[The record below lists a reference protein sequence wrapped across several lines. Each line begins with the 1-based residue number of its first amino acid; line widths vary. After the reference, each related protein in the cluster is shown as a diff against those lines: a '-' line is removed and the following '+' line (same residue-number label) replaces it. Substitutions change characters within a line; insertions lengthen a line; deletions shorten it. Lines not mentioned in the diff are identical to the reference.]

1 MMRNKI
7 KRILAM
13 LLAILMI
20 TGTVYGDG
28 AIGFRALAEVEPSE
42 SDGSESKI
50 VTFQL
55 SESIQGLVEGISFNN
70 LNCKITGKDVDGN
83 NLGPF
88 IGSYDSNTG
97 KIEVTISN
105 YSSENSYNYSLE
117 DHNYEI
123 QEVNGTLND
132 GNPLLIT
139 KVLPRYGI
147 TDINASSEEM
157 EAGNAAVF
165 TAGVTNAAWS
175 DKITWTVS
183 GDGAQFV
190 AFVNSEG
197 AKIASTESVTGNS
210 CTLSNVDS
218 IQQENLP
225 ISITL
230 TATDLNN
237 GSINKQVT
245 FKKINSIK
253 ISSVDPE
260 QGLWNTPVTIT
271 AQVTPQEAGRVV
283 SFYSDGTQIGESTT
297 DEGGWASCSWTPSS
311 GGQYKF
317 TASVSGDDSYLAKTS
332 ETATYNAGGIS
343 QTFEVKESGVKV
355 TYGDQDVIVAAI
367 SSNGDG
373 ITQNPTYEVS
383 ALNDVADCWLEDGQ
397 VKIRPLKAGQ
407 FKYQITKKGNESYL
421 DATQSFSVTI
431 DPKVIHITE
440 VSIGSK
446 PYDGNT
452 TISGLKAYLNQE
464 DFVNGEALQELTA
477 DGEIV
482 VEDENKTKA
491 VNVGKKENVAVT
503 FKLPKEYKD
512 KYVLKI
518 DKEQGTE
525 VSATTT
531 ANVTKRKLGLKIAPA
546 TISCIDEMNGSNLK
560 FEDPENKIEVSNFVK
575 GEEGIVKSG
584 DFKLPTL
591 AVDTS
596 QVNADS
602 PLNQEIANAVYAMS
616 ETSEAGNATDNYEFD
631 FEKQT
636 KGTLKLVAADISNN
650 ISDYISIDNDNST
663 LVYQDMNTKTIYYR
677 KHLDQETTVAKFK
690 IADSKK
696 DTFTNVLVKADDGT
710 ERDVTA
716 DGLELTVN
724 DEEQQTLKF
733 KLKLSNDSGT
743 KQTEEFD
750 VEFICDDTKPKID
763 ITIGKNKSV
772 VNSFKDAITFGI
784 FSNREVIA
792 EIKVDDPV
800 ETDKN
805 NSGLKSWSYCVINTK
820 EDVIF
825 GTEEITKENVEKR
838 FEGKTFQTGKASS
851 EEVSVGT
858 DEVVSDNYI
867 VFVYAE
873 DNVGNSVLYSSNGI
887 VIENVDFLSK
897 EQIIIAYDENTL
909 SKNKDNYFNSD
920 VNLNVTVEGNK
931 DEVYSGIDN
940 ISYTVRAD
948 GNVIKEGIIK
958 NMEQQPN
965 ESIADLIAHY
975 SKISTKT
982 PITVTAVENT
992 SKEIQFSAKFKDFA
1006 QNEITNTKTFYIDKV
1021 SPEITN
1027 NYTSKAEVMNE
1038 KYYNKPVFL
1047 KTEIQERFLDVD
1059 NDVSYTINGEE
1070 VPLQKLMENKEEY
1083 GISKISCIQSN
1094 NDKAPDESLTT
1105 ISVTFE
1111 DDGEYEVSTSVKDM
1125 AGNSATPTDNY
1136 NFIIDQTTPKA
1147 QINYYNDKNNSF
1159 QAGTKE
1165 NIVYLGEKYDFFQA
1179 KVTVDELNFT
1189 DNEIV
1194 NAEFIATAKN
1204 SKSNDILADDIS
1216 NYKNNAKYLAEWD
1229 NMSDSRHVYTVDI
1242 GKDAN
1247 YTFDF
1252 NYIDLAGNPVEFV
1265 DAEGNVIAKQT
1276 DYITLDRVKPS
1287 GTITVRGFVNGV
1299 DNVATKTDKS
1309 WINGFIESISFGLFG
1324 KNDLSSSMKA
1334 SDEISGVKKIEYL
1347 VNAEVISREALKGRT
1362 DWYPYT
1368 KERIPLAANQ
1378 NAIVYEKVTDKAGNI
1393 QYYSTDSMIADNQN
1407 PAPVIT
1413 ITPSSPAW
1421 GKGVYSA
1428 GDHPGFDVTVTDPA
1442 VNQAY
1447 SGLQEINYQITN
1459 GTTGATETGT
1469 LATFA
1474 RNTHQQSW
1482 SGHVNIDPEKFYNSE
1497 VKITVKAK
1505 DWSTNEATYE
1515 ETLIIDSIK
1524 PTVRFEFDASD
1535 VKNGKY
1541 YSNTKELKIIV
1552 EEKNFDMES
1561 QPKVESTSGS
1571 GWDFGGWSNDK
1582 ERGVVE
1588 GIITFKDNTD
1598 YEVEFE
1604 CRDLAGNESNKESL
1618 AEFTIDKNPPTVENS
1633 ESSNVEEL
1641 NGKYYKENVTLTT
1654 TITERCFDIDN
1665 AVIYNI
1671 NGTEATL
1678 AEIKDKPDLYGVLKI
1693 NEEDIVHEADE
1704 KKRDDS
1710 SKSTIKITFKDDKE
1724 YVVKTTVKDKADNSS
1739 NTSDSVFVIDK
1750 TKPKVNMDYYKN
1762 GNENDSF
1769 QAGTEGKIV
1778 YLGEQYDFFQMK
1790 VTVDELNF
1798 TDDETVNAEFVA
1810 TAQNS
1815 KGKNILADDI
1825 SNYGSNAK
1833 NPAEWDNMSESRH
1846 VYTVDIG
1853 KDANYTF
1860 DFNYTDLAGNPVEF
1874 VDAKGN
1880 VIAKQTDYITLDRV
1894 KPSGTITVRG
1904 FVNGVDNVGTKTD
1917 KSWINGFI
1925 ESISFGL
1932 FGKNDLSSSME
1943 ASDEISGV
1951 KEIEYLVNA
1960 EVISRE
1966 ALRGRTD
1973 WHPYTERIS
1982 LAANQN
1988 VIVYE
1993 KVTDKAGNVQYY
2005 STDSMIADNQNPA
2018 PVITITPSS
2027 PAWGKGVY
2035 SAGDR
2040 PGFDVTVTD
2049 PAVNH
2054 AYSGLQ
2060 EITYQITNGTTGVT
2074 ETGTL
2079 ATFARNTHQQSW
2091 SGHVNI
2097 DPEKFYSNDVRIA
2110 VSAKDWSTN
2119 AVTSETVTLKIDNK
2133 APIVQFSFD
2142 KSDAQNGKYYKNSK
2156 TLTITVNER
2165 NFDASY
2171 LPKVTSSTGSGYS
2184 FSGWSSNGEIHT
2196 GVVTFSGDSD
2206 YSVTFDCYDLA
2217 GNKSNTETLE
2227 QFTVDKTLPVIA
2239 VSYDNKNVSNGKYY
2253 KAERTAT
2260 ITITE
2265 HNFRASEVHVTTTAS
2280 NNGSPVSAP
2289 SVSGWSTSGDRHTA
2303 TIRFASDADY
2313 TFDISYTDMAG
2324 NAAAAYQKDE
2334 FTVDLTNPELQITG
2348 VTNKSAN
2355 KGVVQPVITV
2365 SDTNYTASGV
2375 SLTLTGANKG
2385 KISVDRIVSR
2395 ASNENGQIITFRNF
2409 GASMDDIYT
2418 LTAKITDQAGNESTR
2433 TITFSV
2439 NRNGS
2444 TYMIDDATQKLL
2456 KSGFTNKPK
2465 DIVIQEINVDTLEFI
2480 ELSYSKD
2487 GKVVKLKKGTDYTVK
2502 EEGGDGEWKKYT
2514 YTIFA
2519 GCFDEEGEYAVN
2531 IYSEDRAEN
2540 ITTNKVKEKSIEF
2553 IVDKTAPAM
2562 VVTNLENRGRYKEN
2576 VHRFTLS
2583 VKDNMALSYVEL
2595 YLDGRLAHT
2604 YKGDELM
2611 VEDGVIA
2618 INIDSKGDYQTVKL
2632 IAYDEAGNP
2641 TDPAEYS
2648 VLVTSNGWIQFYM
2661 NKPLFYG
2668 SIAAIV
2674 AAAGFLFFIFWKR
2687 RKREEEAS
2695 R

>member
-1 MMRNKI
+1 MKNKI

-13 LLAILMI
+13 LLAVLMI
-20 TGTVYGDG
+20 IGTVYGDG

-42 SDGSESKI
+42 NDGSETKV
-50 VTFQL
+50 VTFQS
-55 SESIQGLVEGISFNN
+55 SESIQGLVEGIGFND
-70 LNCKITGKDVDGN
+70 LNCKITGKDVNGN
-83 NLGPF
+83 DLGPF
-88 IGSYDSNTG
+88 SGSYDSNTG

-105 YSSENSYNYSLE
+105 YSADNDYHYIFE
-117 DHNYEI
+117 DNNYEI

-132 GNPLLIT
+132 GNPLQIT
-139 KVLPRYGI
+139 KVAPKYEV
-147 TDINASSEEM
+147 TNVNASSQEM
-157 EAGNAAVF
+157 ESGNAAVF
-165 TAGVTNAAWS
+165 TAGVTNAVWS

-197 AKIASTESVTGNS
+197 TKIASTESVTGNR
-210 CTLSNVDS
+210 CTLSTVDS

-225 ISITL
+225 ISVTL
-230 TATDLNN
+230 TATDLKN

-245 FKKINSIK
+245 FKKISSIE
-253 ISSVDPE
+253 ISSVE
-260 QGLWNTPVTIT
+260 SERATWNSPVTIT

-283 SFYSDGTQIGESTT
+283 TFYNGETQIGESTT
-297 DEGGWASCSWTPSS
+297 DEGGRASCSWTPSS
-311 GGQYKF
+311 GGQYAF

-332 ETATYNAGGIS
+332 ETATYKPEGIS
-343 QTFEVKESGVKV
+343 QTFEVTESNVEV
-355 TYGDQDVIVAAI
+355 IYGDQAAAVATV

-373 ITQNPTYEVS
+373 IIQDPTYEVS
-383 ALNDVADCWLEDGQ
+383 ALNDVAECWFEDGQ
-397 VKIRPLKAGQ
+397 VKINPLRAGK
-407 FKYQITKKGNESYL
+407 FEYQITKKGNESYL
-421 DATQSFSVTI
+421 DETKPFSVTI
-431 DPKVIHITE
+431 DPKVIHITG
-440 VSIGSK
+440 VSTGSK
-446 PYDGNT
+446 AYDGNT
-452 TISGLKAYLNQE
+452 TISGLEADLNQE
-464 DFVNGEALQELTA
+464 EFVNGEALQKLTA

-491 VNVGKKENVAVT
+491 VNVGENKNVAVT
-503 FKLPKEYKD
+503 FKLPEEYKD
-512 KYVLKI
+512 KYVLKSEE
-518 DKEQGTE
+518 EQGTE

-546 TISCIDEMNGSNLK
+546 IISCIDEINSSNLQ
-560 FEDPENKIEVSNFVK
+560 FEDPENKIEVSNFVN
-575 GEEGIVKSG
+575 GEEGIVKSV
-584 DFKLPTL
+584 DFKPPILV
-591 AVDTS
+591 VDES
-596 QVNADS
+596 QVNDNS
-602 PLNQEIANAVYAMS
+602 PLNQEIADAVYAKS
-616 ETSEAGNATDNYEFD
+616 GTGNATDNYEFN

-636 KGTLKLVAADISNN
+636 KGTLKVVPADIKSN

-663 LVYQDMNTKTIYYR
+663 LVYQDMNTKAIYYR
-677 KHLDQETTVAKFK
+677 KPLDQETTVANFK

-696 DTFTNVLVKADDGT
+696 DTFTKLLVKVDDET
-710 ERDVTA
+710 EIDVTTN
-716 DGLELTVN
+716 GLELTVN
-724 DEEQQTLKF
+724 DEEQQTFKF
-733 KLKLSNDSGT
+733 KLSNDSGT
-743 KQTEEFD
+743 KQTEQFD
-750 VEFICDDTKPKID
+750 VEFTRDNTKPEIGIKI
-763 ITIGKNKSV
+763 GENESV
-772 VNSFKDAITFGI
+772 VTSFKNAITFGI
-784 FSNREVIA
+784 FSNDKVSA

-800 ETDKN
+800 DGNEN
-805 NSGLKSWSYCVINTK
+805 HSGLKSWSYCVINTK

-825 GTEEITKENVEKR
+825 GTEEITKENVETR
-838 FEGKTFQTGKASS
+838 FEGKKFKTGKASS
-851 EEVSVGT
+851 KIVLGGI

-887 VIENVDFLSK
+887 VIENVDFLSE

-909 SKNKDNYFNSD
+909 SKNKDNYFNSN
-920 VNLNVTVEGNK
+920 VSMNVTVEGNK
-931 DEVYSGIDN
+931 ENVYSGIDS

-948 GNVIKEGIIK
+948 GNVIKDMG
-958 NMEQQPN
+958 QQPN
-965 ESIADLIAHY
+965 ESIADLIANY
-975 SKISTKT
+975 SKVSTET
-982 PITVTAVENT
+982 PITVTAEENA
-992 SKEIQFSAKFKDFA
+992 SKEIEFSVKFKDFA
-1006 QNEITNTKTFYIDKV
+1006 QNEITNTKTFYIDLV
-1021 SPEITN
+1021 LPEITN
-1027 NYTSKAEVMNE
+1027 NYTSEVEVMNG
-1038 KYYNKPVFL
+1038 KYYNKPVIL
-1047 KTEIQERFLDVD
+1047 KTEIKERFLDVN
-1059 NDVSYTINGEE
+1059 NDVSYTINGKE
-1070 VPLQKLMENKEEY
+1070 VSFQKLREDKKEY
-1083 GISKISCIQSN
+1083 GISEISYTQSN
-1094 NDKAPDESLTT
+1094 DAADANKDLTT

-1111 DDGEYEVSTSVKDM
+1111 ADGEYDVSTSVKDM
-1125 AGNSATPTDNY
+1125 AGNSAIPTDNY
-1136 NFIIDQTTPKA
+1136 SFIIDKSKPKA
-1147 QINYYNDKNNSF
+1147 QINYYKDKNENNSF
-1159 QAGTKE
+1159 QAGTE
-1165 NIVYLGEKYDFFQA
+1165 GNIVYLGEQYNFFQIE
-1179 KVTVDELNFT
+1179 VIVNELNFAEN
-1189 DNEIV
+1189 NEV
-1194 NAEFIATAKN
+1194 KADFNVTAKN
-1204 SKSNDILADDIS
+1204 SKGENILADTIS
-1216 NYKNNAKYLAEWD
+1216 DYGSNVKNPAKWD
-1229 NMSDSRHVYTVDI
+1229 GNMSSSRHVYTVDI
-1242 GKDAN
+1242 KEDAN
-1247 YTFDF
+1247 YTFYF
-1252 NYIDLAGNPVEFV
+1252 NYTDLAGNPVEFV
-1265 DAEGNVIAKQT
+1265 DADGNSITKQT

-1287 GTITVRGFVNGV
+1287 GTVTVDGFVNGV
-1299 DNVATKTDKS
+1299 DNVDTQTDKS
-1309 WINGFIESISFGLFG
+1309 WINEFIESISFGLFG
-1324 KNDLSSSMKA
+1324 KNDLSFSMEA
-1334 SDEISGVKKIEYL
+1334 SDEISGVQKTEYL
-1347 VNAEVISREALKGRT
+1347 MNAEVISREALGERT
-1362 DWYPYT
+1362 DWQPYIGKMT
-1368 KERIPLAANQ
+1368 LEANQ
-1378 NAIVYEKVTDKAGNI
+1378 NAIVYEKVTDNANNI
-1393 QYYSTDSMIADNQN
+1393 EYYSTDSMITDNQVPGN
-1407 PAPVIT
+1407 QDSVPVIT
-1413 ITPSSPAW
+1413 ITPLSAPAY

-1428 GDHPGFDVTVTDPA
+1428 EDNPGFDINVTDPA
-1442 VNQAY
+1442 ENNAY
-1447 SGLQEINYQITN
+1447 SGLKEITYSIKNTTTN
-1459 GTTGATETGT
+1459 VTESDTM
-1469 LATFA
+1469 TFD
-1474 RNTHQQSW
+1474 RGDHQSSW
-1482 SGHVNIDPEKFYNSE
+1482 FKHIDIDPNKFYDSE
-1497 VKITVKAK
+1497 VKITVVAK
-1505 DWSTNEATYE
+1505 DWSTNEAIYE
-1515 ETLIIDSIK
+1515 ETLIIDSIA
-1524 PTVRFEFDASD
+1524 PTVKFEFDDSN

-1541 YSNTKELKIIV
+1541 YSGTKTLKIIV
-1552 EEKNFDMES
+1552 EEKNFDTES

-1571 GWDFGGWSNDK
+1571 GWEFGGWNNNK
-1582 ERGVVE
+1582 EKGVAE
-1588 GIITFKDNTD
+1588 GTITFEDNTD
-1598 YEVEFE
+1598 YKVEFE
-1604 CRDLAGNESNKESL
+1604 CRDLAGNKSNKESL
-1618 AEFTIDKNPPTVENS
+1618 AEFTIDKNPPIVNNS
-1633 ESSNVEEL
+1633 ESSIVEEL

-1750 TKPKVNMDYYKN
+1750 TKPKVNIDYYKN

-1778 YLGEQYDFFQMK
+1778 YLGEQYDFFQAK

-1988 VIVYE
+1988 LIVYE

>member
-83 NLGPF
+83 NLGAF

-105 YSSENSYNYSLE
+105 YFSENSYNYSLE

-210 CTLSNVDS
+210 CTLSTVDS

-397 VKIRPLKAGQ
+397 VKIRPLKTGQ

-464 DFVNGEALQELTA
+464 DFVNVEALQELTA

-491 VNVGKKENVAVT
+491 VNVGENKNVAVT
-503 FKLPKEYKD
+503 FKLPEEYKD
-512 KYVLKI
+512 KYVLKSEE
-518 DKEQGTE
+518 KQGTE
-525 VSATTT
+525 VSVATK
-531 ANVTKRKLGLKIAPA
+531 ADVTKRKLNLKIASA
-546 TISCIDEMNGSNLK
+546 TISCIDEINSSNLQ

-575 GEEGIVKSG
+575 GEESIVKSG
-584 DFKLPTL
+584 NFKLPIL
-591 AVDTS
+591 VVDTS
-596 QVNADS
+596 QVNNDS
-602 PLNQEIANAVYAMS
+602 PLNQEIANAVYAES
-616 ETSEAGNATDNYEFD
+616 NTGNATDNYEFD

-636 KGTLKLVAADISNN
+636 KETLKLVAADISNN

-677 KHLDQETTVAKFK
+677 KPLDQETTVAKFK

-716 DGLELTVN
+716 DGLELIVN

-733 KLKLSNDSGT
+733 KLKLSNDSDSGT

-750 VEFICDDTKPKID
+750 VEFICDDTKPEID

-772 VNSFKDAITFGI
+772 VTSFKDAITFGI
-784 FSNREVIA
+784 FSNDKVSA
-792 EIKVDDPV
+792 VIKVDDPV
-800 ETDKN
+800 EMDKN

-825 GTEEITKENVEKR
+825 GTEEITKENVEER
-838 FEGKTFQTGKASS
+838 FKGKSFINVEIDKDGQNAD
-851 EEVSVGT
+851 VPLGT
-858 DEVVSDNYI
+858 ENGELIADNYI

-873 DNVGNSVLYSSNGI
+873 DNVGNTVLSSSKGT
-887 VIENVDFLSK
+887 VIDNVPLS
-897 EQIIIAYDENTL
+897 QARIIIDYNNTKSEN
-909 SKNKDNYFNSD
+909 KENYFKGD
-920 VNLNVTVEGNK
+920 VKLDVIVKGNE
-931 DEVYSGIDN
+931 DGVYSGIN
-940 ISYTVRAD
+940 SISY
-948 GNVIKEGIIK
+948 VIKEDGISEDKQIIK
-958 NMEQQPN
+958 EEEFPLPDK
-965 ESIADLIAHY
+965 SIADLSKDY
-975 SKISTKT
+975 SEILKT
-982 PITVTAVENT
+982 IDIKADEVKSKEVRFQVTAT
-992 SKEIQFSAKFKDFA
+992 DFA
-1006 QNEITNTKTFYIDKV
+1006 QNLTTTNEKIFVIDPVAPKIITQEY
-1021 SPEITN
+1021 SSE
-1027 NYTSKAEVMNE
+1027 SKIRNG
-1038 KYYNKPVFL
+1038 KYYNKEVVL
-1047 KTEIQERFLDVD
+1047 TTEIQERFLDVD
-1059 NDVSYTINGEE
+1059 NDVSYTINGKE
-1070 VPLQKLMENKEEY
+1070 VSLQKLRKNKKEY
-1083 GISKISCIQSN
+1083 GISEISYTQSN
-1094 NDKAPDESLTT
+1094 NYKEPDKSLTT

-1111 DDGEYEVSTSVKDM
+1111 ADRQYEVSTSVKDM
-1125 AGNSATPTDNY
+1125 AGNKDESELYSFVIDTVAPQVRVSYHDITMKEDFTPSKDKNFITYKDRSSEGGIEVKVTVDERNFNSDKDVELNLTAVNSKNEKVETPSAEWTSEGNKHVLPLTITKDANYTFSFGYQDLAGNLAVFDMNVGNEENKYKSDYFTLDRKVPEGKVIINGLKNTLNGKSDNCWASFIEKITFGWFGQESVDVTMEGDDETSGIDDNSICYITTSELLSKKQLDKNKDWQSYTGTAISYEANKNIIVYERVEDRAGNYEYYSTDNIVIDNKSSSKSDISITVSPEEPKNGKGIY
-1136 NFIIDQTTPKA
+1136 NFDEIENLSFNIRVVEPVGEYENKEVYSGIKCIQYKIVDEKSERAEEIKNFGREEHIKEYSDTIKIEPDKSYSSDYTITVSVEDWSGNTAESDPLTITVDPVKPEVENKYESEATTENNYYNKDVRLTTTITERYLDIEEDVVYIINNQSVKLGELISRKEEFGITKAIKVNHTEDALSTDASTSTIELVFETDGNYDVSVEVCDKAGNLGNEVEQKKFVIDKKTPKVH
-1147 QINYYNDKNNSF
+1147 INYYKDGDKNNSF
-1159 QAGTKE
+1159 QAGTE
-1165 NIVYLGEKYDFFQA
+1165 GNIVYLGEQYKFFQ
-1179 KVTVDELNFT
+1179 VEVIVDELNFAK
-1189 DNEIV
+1189 DEYV
-1194 NAEFIATAKN
+1194 EAEFTATAKKLN
-1204 SKSNDILADDIS
+1204 GDGILLDEIAK
-1216 NYKNNAKYLAEWD
+1216 YKENAKGFGKFGWKNRSGSE
-1229 NMSDSRHVYTVDI
+1229 HVYNVDI
-1242 GKDAN
+1242 KEDAN

-1252 NYIDLAGNPVEFV
+1252 NYTDLAGNPVEFV

-1299 DNVATKTDKS
+1299 DNVGA
-1309 WINGFIESISFGLFG
+1309 
-1324 KNDLSSSMKA
+1324 KA
-1334 SDEISGVKKIEYL
+1334 
-1347 VNAEVISREALKGRT
+1347 
-1362 DWYPYT
+1362 
-1368 KERIPLAANQ
+1368 
-1378 NAIVYEKVTDKAGNI
+1378 
-1393 QYYSTDSMIADNQN
+1393 
-1407 PAPVIT
+1407 
-1413 ITPSSPAW
+1413 
-1421 GKGVYSA
+1421 
-1428 GDHPGFDVTVTDPA
+1428 
-1442 VNQAY
+1442 
-1447 SGLQEINYQITN
+1447 
-1459 GTTGATETGT
+1459 
-1469 LATFA
+1469 
-1474 RNTHQQSW
+1474 
-1482 SGHVNIDPEKFYNSE
+1482 
-1497 VKITVKAK
+1497 
-1505 DWSTNEATYE
+1505 
-1515 ETLIIDSIK
+1515 
-1524 PTVRFEFDASD
+1524 
-1535 VKNGKY
+1535 
-1541 YSNTKELKIIV
+1541 
-1552 EEKNFDMES
+1552 
-1561 QPKVESTSGS
+1561 
-1571 GWDFGGWSNDK
+1571 
-1582 ERGVVE
+1582 
-1588 GIITFKDNTD
+1588 
-1598 YEVEFE
+1598 
-1604 CRDLAGNESNKESL
+1604 
-1618 AEFTIDKNPPTVENS
+1618 
-1633 ESSNVEEL
+1633 
-1641 NGKYYKENVTLTT
+1641 
-1654 TITERCFDIDN
+1654 
-1665 AVIYNI
+1665 
-1671 NGTEATL
+1671 
-1678 AEIKDKPDLYGVLKI
+1678 
-1693 NEEDIVHEADE
+1693 
-1704 KKRDDS
+1704 
-1710 SKSTIKITFKDDKE
+1710 
-1724 YVVKTTVKDKADNSS
+1724 
-1739 NTSDSVFVIDK
+1739 
-1750 TKPKVNMDYYKN
+1750 
-1762 GNENDSF
+1762 
-1769 QAGTEGKIV
+1769 
-1778 YLGEQYDFFQMK
+1778 
-1790 VTVDELNF
+1790 
-1798 TDDETVNAEFVA
+1798 
-1810 TAQNS
+1810 
-1815 KGKNILADDI
+1815 
-1825 SNYGSNAK
+1825 
-1833 NPAEWDNMSESRH
+1833 
-1846 VYTVDIG
+1846 
-1853 KDANYTF
+1853 
-1860 DFNYTDLAGNPVEF
+1860 
-1874 VDAKGN
+1874 
-1880 VIAKQTDYITLDRV
+1880 
-1894 KPSGTITVRG
+1894 
-1904 FVNGVDNVGTKTD
+1904 D

-2060 EITYQITNGTTGVT
+2060 EITYQITNGTTGAT

-2385 KISVDRIVSR
+2385 KISVDRMVSR

-2540 ITTNKVKEKSIEF
+2540 VTTNKVKEKSIEF

-2576 VHRFTLS
+2576 IHRFTLS